1 MRIPIGVWV
10 ETAIKWLKDN
20 ISGFFAFFKQG
31 LNQIIDFFEMI
42 FTLLP
47 FAVMLIILVLI
58 ALRTAGIK
66 AAVFTLLGLLLV
78 YFTNLWIPSMETL
91 AMITTATLIAL
102 IIGIPLGVFMA
113 KSNRANKLI
122 KPVLDFM
129 QTMPSFVYLIPAVY
143 FFGLGTVPG
152 TIATIIFAMPPIVK
166 LTDLGIR
173 QVPKEVVEAASAFG
187 ATPVQKLVKV
197 QLPLAMPTMLA
208 GLNQTI
214 MLSLSM
220 VVISAMISAGG
231 LGEEVYRGIGQMNIG
246 AGFEGGLAVVIIA
259 MVLDKITQSLG
270 KKDNKGISL
279 IACSKKLFILIKKK
293 LIKNKTIKTK

>member
-1 MRIPIGVWV
+1 MKIPIGIWV
-10 ETAIKWLKDN
+10 EAVIKWLKDN
-20 ISGFFAFFKQG
+20 VSGLFDFFKQS
-31 LNQIIDFFEMI
+31 LNQVIDFFEMI

-47 FAVMLIILVLI
+47 FAVLLIIFVLI
-58 ALRTAGIK
+58 ALRTSGIK
-66 AAVFTLLGLLLV
+66 AAIFTLLGLLVV
-78 YFTNLWIPSMETL
+78 YFTNLWIPAMETL

-102 IIGIPLGVFMA
+102 IIGVPLGVWMA
-113 KSNRANKLI
+113 KSNRVNKII

-187 ATPVQKLVKV
+187 ATPIQKLVKV

-259 MVLDKITQSLG
+259 MVLDKVTQSLG

-279 IACSKKLFILIKKK
+279 IACTKKLINLIKKK
-293 LIKNKTIKTK
+293 TKTQKDV

>member
-10 ETAIKWLKDN
+10 ESAVEWLKDN
-20 ISGFFAFFKQG
+20 MSGLFTFIKIG
-31 LNQIIDFFEMI
+31 LGQVIDFFEMI

-47 FAVMLIILVLI
+47 FVVMLIIIVLL

-66 AAVFTLLGLLLV
+66 AAIFALLGLLLV
-78 YFTNLWIPSMETL
+78 YFTDLWTPSMETL

-102 IIGIPLGVFMA
+102 VIGIPLGILMA
-113 KSNRANKLI
+113 KSNHANKI
-122 KPVLDFM
+122 IRPILDFM

-187 ATPVQKLVKV
+187 ATPFQKLAKV

-231 LGEEVYRGIGQMNIG
+231 LGEEVYRGIGQMDIG

-270 KKDNKGISL
+270 KENKGISL
-279 IACSKKLFILIKKK
+279 ISCIKK
-293 LIKNKTIKTK
+293 LIIRIKQKNRVKQHV